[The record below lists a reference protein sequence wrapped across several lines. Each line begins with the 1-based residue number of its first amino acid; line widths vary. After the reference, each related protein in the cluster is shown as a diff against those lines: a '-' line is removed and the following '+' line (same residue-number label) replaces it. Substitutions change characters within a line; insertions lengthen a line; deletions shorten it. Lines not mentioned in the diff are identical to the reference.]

1 MRTNYLGGAMRRM
14 GRIVL
19 VAVVGLS
26 LGGCGRTTP
35 ATADSAATASSTAS
49 GTFDR
54 NAARAEILGADS
66 AFVRA
71 MLAKNVDSLMP
82 YYDESVVSMSE
93 GAKAVK
99 GIRDVRASYDEA
111 VKGNLRELT
120 FQSGGGDF
128 SADGTKA
135 RGYGTVSSTTNDAKG
150 KPVKSSGNFV
160 NVWKRVGGHWRIV
173 AEISNSAG
181 PTR

>member
-1 MRTNYLGGAMRRM
+1 MRLPGPCRPGAGRRAAKRGAHWQGASSFSNGSLVWIPGLG
-14 GRIVL
+14 L
-19 VAVVGLS
+19 F
-26 LGGCGRTTP
+26 C
-35 ATADSAATASSTAS
+35 TASA
-49 GTFDR
+49 TFDK

-99 GIRDVRASYDEA
+99 GIRDVRASYNEA
-111 VKGNLRELT
+111 VKGNLRDLT
-120 FQSGGGDF
+120 FQSGGVNF
-128 SADGTKA
+128 SDDGTMA
-135 RGYGTVSSTTNDAKG
+135 WDYGTVSSTTNDAKG
-150 KPVKSSGNFV
+150 KPVKSSGNFL

-173 AEISNSAG
+173 AEISNSVG
-181 PTR
+181 PTP

>member
-1 MRTNYLGGAMRRM
+1 MRRT
-14 GRIVL
+14 GGIVL
-19 VAVVGLS
+19 VGIAGFFLV
-26 LGGCGRTTP
+26 GCGRTTP

-99 GIRDVRASYDEA
+99 GIRDVRASYNEA
-111 VKGNLRELT
+111 VKGNLRDLT
-120 FQSGGGDF
+120 FQSGGVNF
-128 SADGTKA
+128 SDDGTMA
-135 RGYGTVSSTTNDAKG
+135 WDYGTVSSTTNDAKG
-150 KPVKSSGNFV
+150 KPVKSSGNFL

-173 AEISNSAG
+173 AEISNSVG
-181 PTR
+181 PTP